1 MLMQIKRRGM
11 ESNKKSNWKERWH
24 EIIYEADTKEG
35 RLFDLILLGL
45 ILFSIL
51 VVMLESVDSI
61 QQEYSSA
68 LDIAEWFIT
77 IFFTF
82 EFIARVIV
90 VTKPTKYIFSFYGII
105 DFLSTI
111 PKYLSLILGSSKYL
125 VAVRVF
131 RLLRVFRI
139 LKLVR
144 YVGEANLL
152 VKSLKASRARILV
165 FLMAIFCISII
176 LGTVMY
182 NIEGPENGFTSIPRS
197 FYWAIVTL
205 TTVGYGDISPQ
216 TPLGQFIATIV
227 MTLGY
232 GIIAVPT
239 GIITAEMSKQS
250 QNSVDLNT
258 QSCQHC
264 SSEGHRD
271 NADFCFNCG
280 ESLDENN

>member
-1 MLMQIKRRGM
+1 MN
-11 ESNKKSNWKERWH
+11 SNKKRHWKERWH

-45 ILFSIL
+45 ILLSIA
-51 VVMLESVDSI
+51 VVMLESVESI
-61 QQEYSSA
+61 QKAYSTE
-68 LDIAEWFIT
+68 LFIAEWVIT
-77 IFFTF
+77 VFFTL
-82 EFIARVIV
+82 EFIARILV
-90 VTKPTKYIFSFYGII
+90 VTKPMKYVFSFYGVI

-111 PKYLSLILGSSKYL
+111 PKYLSLIIGSSRYL
-125 VAVRVF
+125 VAIRVF

-182 NIEGPENGFTSIPRS
+182 NVEGPQNGFTSIPRS

-205 TTVGYGDISPQ
+205 TTVGYGDISPA

-227 MTLGY
+227 MIMGY

-239 GIITAEMSKQS
+239 GIVTAEMSKQS
-250 QNSVDLNT
+250 QKSVDLNT

-264 SSEGHRD
+264 SSDGHVD
-271 NADFCFNCG
+271 GADYCYSCG
-280 ESLDENN
+280 KLLQEK

>member
-1 MLMQIKRRGM
+1 MN
-11 ESNKKSNWKERWH
+11 SNKKRHWKERWH

-45 ILFSIL
+45 ILLSIA
-51 VVMLESVDSI
+51 VVMLESVESI
-61 QQEYSSA
+61 QNAYETE
-68 LDIAEWFIT
+68 LFIAEWVIT
-77 IFFTF
+77 VFFTL
-82 EFIARVIV
+82 EFIARILV
-90 VTKPTKYIFSFYGII
+90 VTKPMKYVFSFYGII

-111 PKYLSLILGSSKYL
+111 PKYLSLIIGSSRYL
-125 VAVRVF
+125 VAIRVF

-182 NIEGPENGFTSIPRS
+182 NVEGPQNGFTSIPRS

-205 TTVGYGDISPQ
+205 TTVGYGDISPA

-227 MTLGY
+227 MIMGY

-239 GIITAEMSKQS
+239 GIVTAEMSKQS
-250 QNSVDLNT
+250 QKSVDLNT

-264 SSEGHRD
+264 SSDGHND
-271 NADFCFNCG
+271 SADYCYSCG
-280 ESLDENN
+280 NMLREKEQ

>member
-1 MLMQIKRRGM
+1 M
-11 ESNKKSNWKERWH
+11 NKKNQNWKERWH

-35 RLFDLILLGL
+35 KLFDLVLLGL
-45 ILFSIL
+45 ILLSIA
-51 VVMLESVDSI
+51 VVMLESVESI
-61 QQEYSSA
+61 QKEYTLA
-68 LDIAEWFIT
+68 LNIAEWIIT
-77 IFFTF
+77 IFFTL
-82 EFIARVIV
+82 EFIARILV
-90 VTKPTKYIFSFYGII
+90 VEKPKKYAFSFYGII

-111 PKYLSLILGSSKYL
+111 PKYLDLIIGNSKYL
-125 VAVRVF
+125 VAIRVF

-144 YVGEANLL
+144 YVGEANLI
-152 VKSLKASRARILV
+152 VRSLRASRARILV
-165 FLMAIFCISII
+165 FLMAVFCISII

-182 NIEGPENGFTSIPRS
+182 NVEGPENGFTSIPRS

-239 GIITAEMSKQS
+239 GIVTAEMAKQS
-250 QNSVDLNT
+250 QKDIHINT
-258 QSCQHC
+258 QNCQSC
-264 SSEGHRD
+264 STENHRD
-271 NADFCFNCG
+271 NAQFCFNCG
-280 ESLDENN
+280 EELKGQ

>member
-1 MLMQIKRRGM
+1 MSDRKT
-11 ESNKKSNWKERWH
+11 SNWKSRWH

-45 ILFSIL
+45 ILLSIA
-51 VVMLESVDSI
+51 VVMLESVESI
-61 QQEYSSA
+61 QKEYSTA
-68 LDIAEWFIT
+68 LNIAEWVIT
-77 IFFTF
+77 IFFTL
-82 EFIARVIV
+82 EYIARILVVI
-90 VTKPTKYIFSFYGII
+90 KPTQYIFSFYGVI

-111 PKYLSLILGSSKYL
+111 PKYLSILLGSSRYL
-125 VAVRVF
+125 VAIRVF

-165 FLMAIFCISII
+165 FLMAVFCLSII

-182 NIEGPENGFTSIPRS
+182 NVEGPERGFTSIPRS

-205 TTVGYGDISPQ
+205 TTVGYGDISPE

-227 MTLGY
+227 MILGY

-239 GIITAEMSKQS
+239 GIVTSEMSKQS
-250 QNSVDLNT
+250 QKTIDLNT

-264 SSEGHRD
+264 SSDGHRD
-271 NADFCFNCG
+271 DAEYCFNCG
-280 ESLDENN
+280 SSLKD

>member
-1 MLMQIKRRGM
+1 MKA
-11 ESNKKSNWKERWH
+11 NKPDQKYNWRERWH

-45 ILFSIL
+45 ILLSIA
-51 VVMLESVDSI
+51 VVMLESVESI
-61 QQEYSSA
+61 QLKYARA
-68 LDIAEWFIT
+68 LDVAEWIIT
-77 IFFTF
+77 IFFTL
-82 EFIARVIV
+82 EYIARILV
-90 VTKPTKYIFSFYGII
+90 VAKPKKYIFSFYGII

-111 PKYLSLILGSSKYL
+111 PKYLSLILGSTKYL

-182 NIEGPENGFTSIPRS
+182 NIEGPKNGFTSIPRS

-250 QNSVDLNT
+250 QKKVHLNT
-258 QSCQHC
+258 QSCQNC
-264 SSEGHRD
+264 SSDGHRD
-271 NADFCFNCG
+271 DADFCFNCG
-280 ESLDENN
+280 NKFKNQED

>member
-1 MLMQIKRRGM
+1 MK
-11 ESNKKSNWKERWH
+11 SNKKYNWKERWH

-45 ILFSIL
+45 ILLSIA

-61 QQEYSSA
+61 QKEYANA
-68 LDIAEWFIT
+68 LDAAEWIIT
-77 IFFTF
+77 LFFTL
-82 EFIARVIV
+82 EFIARILV
-90 VTKPTKYIFSFYGII
+90 VTKPTKYIFSFYGMI

-125 VAVRVF
+125 MAVRVF

-144 YVGEANLL
+144 YVSEANLL
-152 VKSLKASRARILV
+152 VRSLKASRARILV

-182 NIEGPENGFTSIPRS
+182 NVEGPESGFTSIPRS

-205 TTVGYGDISPQ
+205 TTVGYGDISPV

-227 MTLGY
+227 MIMGY

-239 GIITAEMSKQS
+239 GIVTAEMSKQS
-250 QNSVDLNT
+250 QNNVHLNT
-258 QSCQHC
+258 QSCQNC
-264 SSEGHRD
+264 ASDGHND
-271 NADFCFNCG
+271 DADFCFNCG
-280 ESLDENN
+280 EKLKEE